1 VTKKPT
7 CADLEQRIEKPE
19 EKRTRSRRTE
29 EALAESE
36 ANLREAQSIAR
47 LGRWELDLI
56 NDRLEWS
63 DTIFEI
69 FEIDPRKFG
78 ASYEA
83 FLAAIHPD
91 DREAVD
97 RAYTES
103 FQNRTPYEIS
113 HRLLMK
119 DGRIKWVNEICR
131 TDYDSSGKA
140 VRSVGVVQ
148 DITERK
154 RTEERLYQTQFA
166 TDRAPDS
173 ILWVGGE
180 GDLEYANDAACS
192 SLGYTREE
200 MLQMKVFDI
209 DPDFPPEGWEQ
220 HKKDLKRLGRMT
232 FEGRHRTKDG
242 RLFPVEVTTNY
253 LKYNGRFF
261 AIAFDRDIT
270 ERKQVETALR
280 ESKAQLDLAL
290 ESARMGTWILDLA
303 DGRRCLDD
311 RTCDLLGIDSVT
323 FRGTE
328 EEFFGIMHPDD
339 RQAVKELLARAIDQN
354 VSYEPEYR
362 VILPDGRVRFIG
374 ARGMVIR
381 DAGGKPLRLNGVAW
395 DITDRKE
402 MENALQESERKFR
415 DLSEKSVVGIYLIQD
430 NVLRYVNTEFGRIFG
445 YPVEDII
452 DKLELKDVVFPDDL
466 PLVEENIQKKISG
479 KVQSANYGFRIYTG
493 NREIK
498 HVEVF
503 SSITTYQGRSAII
516 GSLLDVSER
525 NRMEERLRESEKK
538 YRELSIIDDL
548 TRLYNSRYFYAQLKA
563 EIERSS
569 RYEEAVSL
577 ILLDVDNF
585 KTFNDTYGHIE
596 GDQVLVRLAQ
606 VIQRCLRKTDSA
618 YRYGGEEF
626 TVLLPMTTRDNG
638 AVIAE
643 RIRTEFKKE
652 NFSPVPGNA
661 VHMTVSMGIAQYK
674 PSEDMKT
681 FIRRADQSMYRA
693 KKKGKDGVYSEA

>member
-1 VTKKPT
+1 VTEKPT
-7 CADLEQRIEKPE
+7 YADLEQKIEKPG
-19 EKRTRSRRTE
+19 EKRTRSRHTE

-47 LGRWELDLI
+47 LGRWELNLI

-69 FEIDPRKFG
+69 FEIDPKKFG

-154 RTEERLYQTQFA
+154 RTEERLYRTQFA

-232 FEGRHRTKDG
+232 FESHHRTKDG

-311 RTCDLLGIDSVT
+311 RTCDLLGIDAVT

-354 VSYEPEYR
+354 VPYEPEYR

-381 DAGGKPLRLNGVAW
+381 DAGGRPLRLNGVAW
-395 DITDRKE
+395 DITNRKE

-430 NVLRYVNTEFGRIFG
+430 NVLRYVNTEFSRIFG

-452 DKLELKDVVFPDDL
+452 DKLTLKDVVFPDDL
-466 PLVEENIQKKISG
+466 PLVEENIRKKISG
-479 KVQSANYGFRIYTG
+479 TVQSANYGFRIYTG

-503 SSITTYQGRSAII
+503 SSITTYQGRSAVI

-548 TRLYNSRYFYAQLKA
+548 TRLYNSRHLYAQLKA
-563 EIERSS
+563 EIERAS
-569 RYEEAVSL
+569 RYEEAISL

-661 VHMTVSMGIAQYK
+661 VHMTVSMGVAQYK
-674 PSEDMKT
+674 PGEDMKT
-681 FIRRADQSMYRA
+681 FIHRADQSMYQA
-693 KKKGKDGVYSEA
+693 KKQGKDRVYPAA

>member
-1 VTKKPT
+1 
-7 CADLEQRIEKPE
+7 
-19 EKRTRSRRTE
+19 
-29 EALAESE
+29 
-36 ANLREAQSIAR
+36 
-47 LGRWELDLI
+47 
-56 NDRLEWS
+56 
-63 DTIFEI
+63 
-69 FEIDPRKFG
+69 
-78 ASYEA
+78 
-83 FLAAIHPD
+83 
-91 DREAVD
+91 
-97 RAYTES
+97 
-103 FQNRTPYEIS
+103 
-113 HRLLMK
+113 
-119 DGRIKWVNEICR
+119 
-131 TDYDSSGKA
+131 
-140 VRSVGVVQ
+140 
-148 DITERK
+148 
-154 RTEERLYQTQFA
+154 
-166 TDRAPDS
+166 
-173 ILWVGGE
+173 
-180 GDLEYANDAACS
+180 
-192 SLGYTREE
+192 
-200 MLQMKVFDI
+200 
-209 DPDFPPEGWEQ
+209 
-220 HKKDLKRLGRMT
+220 
-232 FEGRHRTKDG
+232 
-242 RLFPVEVTTNY
+242 VEVTTNY

-270 ERKQVETALR
+270 ERKQVETALG

-311 RTCDLLGIDSVT
+311 RTCDLLGIDAVT

-354 VSYEPEYR
+354 VPYEPEYR

-381 DAGGKPLRLNGVAW
+381 DAGGRPLRLNGVAW
-395 DITDRKE
+395 DITNRKE

-430 NVLRYVNTEFGRIFG
+430 NVLRYVNTEFSRIFG

-452 DKLELKDVVFPDDL
+452 DKLTLKDVVFPDDL
-466 PLVEENIQKKISG
+466 PLVEENIRKKISG
-479 KVQSANYGFRIYTG
+479 TVQSANYGFRIYTG

-503 SSITTYQGRSAII
+503 SSITTYQGRSAVI

-548 TRLYNSRYFYAQLKA
+548 TRLYNSRHLYAQLKA
-563 EIERSS
+563 EIERAS
-569 RYEEAVSL
+569 RYEEAISL

-661 VHMTVSMGIAQYK
+661 VHMTVSMGVAQYK
-674 PSEDMKT
+674 PGEDMKT
-681 FIRRADQSMYRA
+681 FIHRADQSMYQA
-693 KKKGKDGVYSEA
+693 KKQGKDRVYPAA